1 MIRQH
6 CEDLIMPL
14 MLQDVIFAITDTET
28 TGRKQG
34 YDRAIEIASVKW
46 NLQQGFLDM
55 PETWM
60 VNPQMRIHPSAM
72 AVHHLTEKD
81 LIGAKTLDEL
91 EHEVKA
97 YVKNKPHEIMQVF
110 EGKTSIKNTTNDSM
124 VNHKTIS
131 MDDAENIK
139 NENSESYEKYQAFID
154 EVDKT
159 DYITKLNPM
168 DCAILIAHNAAFDQ
182 SMLPFF
188 SPDKYLWIDS
198 LRLARH
204 IWSIGDLN
212 EFEDDLTS
220 HTCQELRYWLGL
232 EVDTMGLAAHR
243 AAADI
248 LVAGEVFNVAVK
260 KYLEYGNS
268 PLFKDF
274 YEFST
279 APIFIEKMAFGK
291 HKDKYLEDIEI
302 DYFKWMLNESFKGK
316 MNLGEDLEYSIK
328 KVLKARGI
336 DAADLI
342 DTGKANS
349 WADVATQRRTFSLSR
364 NKK

>member
-1 MIRQH
+1 
-6 CEDLIMPL
+6 MPL

-34 YDRAIEIASVKW
+34 YDKAIEIASVKW
-46 NLQQGFLDM
+46 NLQKGFLDM
-55 PETWM
+55 PVTWM
-60 VNPQMRIHPSAM
+60 VDPQMRIHPSAM

-81 LIGAKTLDEL
+81 LIGAKTLDVL
-91 EHEVKA
+91 EPEVKE
-97 YVKNKPHEIMQVF
+97 YVKNKYHEVQKVLTQ
-110 EGKTSIKNTTNDSM
+110 EGQEQSLIETP
-124 VNHKTIS
+124 
-131 MDDAENIK
+131 EF
-139 NENSESYEKYQAFID
+139 YQNFID
-154 EVDKT
+154 NVEKE

-204 IWSIGDLN
+204 IWSIGDVN

-316 MNLGEDLEYSIK
+316 MNLGDDLDYSIK
-328 KVLKARGI
+328 RVLKARGI

-342 DTGKANS
+342 DTGKASS

-364 NKK
+364 NRK

>member
-1 MIRQH
+1 
-6 CEDLIMPL
+6 MPL
-14 MLQDVIFAITDTET
+14 MLHDVIFAITDTET

-46 NLQQGFLDM
+46 NLQKGFLDM

-60 VNPQMRIHPSAM
+60 VDPQMRIHPSAM

-91 EHEVKA
+91 EEDVKA
-97 YVKNKPHEIMQVF
+97 YVRNKPHEIQKVLANRSLDLPDLSPSLNLS
-110 EGKTSIKNTTNDSM
+110 TVSTLDS
-124 VNHKTIS
+124 
-131 MDDAENIK
+131 D
-139 NENSESYEKYQAFID
+139 NEMSQYQAFID
-154 EVDKT
+154 NVEHE

-168 DCAILIAHNAAFDQ
+168 DSAILIAHNAAFDQ

-220 HTCQELRYWLGL
+220 HTCQELRYWLSL

-291 HKDKYLEDIEI
+291 HKDKLLEDVDV

-316 MNLGEDLEYSIK
+316 LNISEDLDYSIK

-349 WADVATQRRTFSLSR
+349 WADVASQRRTFSLSR
-364 NKK
+364 NRK